1 MLNNRQIKLV
11 QKAVRTAGIRK
22 PKDDR
27 RYRLLLA
34 QYKRPNG
41 SPVKSCKQLNN
52 SQLDD
57 LLALCESLGWR
68 MPGKAEDHFRRKVA
82 TQETVASFA
91 QQVAIKHLAGD
102 FGWNNGQ
109 LGGMLKRMTGG
120 FATSASALTPAQAHN
135 VIEALK
141 AMLSRERGTRYTTL
155 KQIKDDMEVTNAEEN
170 ASQG

>member
-1 MLNNRQIKLV
+1 MLNNQQIKLV
-11 QKAVRTAGIRK
+11 QTAIRAAGIRD

-27 RYRLLLA
+27 RYRLLLG
-34 QYKRPNG
+34 QYKRSNG
-41 SPVKSCKQLNN
+41 SPVTSCKQLNN

-57 LLALCESLGWR
+57 LLALCESMGWR
-68 MPGKAEDHFRRKVA
+68 MPGKPDNHYRFKISTE
-82 TQETVASFA
+82 ETVASFA
-91 QQVAIKHLAGD
+91 QQEAIKYLAGD
-102 FGWNNGQ
+102 FGWNIGQ

-120 FATSASALTPAQAHN
+120 FATSVSGLTPAHAYN

-155 KQIKDDMEVTNAEEN
+155 KQIKDDMEVTNAEEK